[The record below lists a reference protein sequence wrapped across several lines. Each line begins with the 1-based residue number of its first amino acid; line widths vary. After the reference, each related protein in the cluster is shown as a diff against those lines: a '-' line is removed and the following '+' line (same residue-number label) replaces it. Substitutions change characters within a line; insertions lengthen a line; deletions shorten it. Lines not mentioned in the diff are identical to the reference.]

1 MIKLFLLLNSAV
13 CLMANEIQ
21 SEFYKSLKN
30 MDYNENTL
38 ILNIFAV
45 VFLVTSLIFV
55 FKILLNK
62 PMQTS
67 TNIKE
72 IKHEKYIAK
81 LNFHYSIQKSKK
93 QNIIQTLESYFD
105 ILHIKAAK
113 GSNRVIFHF
122 NQNQGRYFLM
132 NSQEINLTLFS
143 LLEFLLEN
151 TTNAVITIN
160 IKPNSQGKLIK
171 NGTKIQNYHFF
182 VRVNK
187 NLKDLEFRINSVLTN
202 NAKDLK
208 LKYLTQ
214 AKNFAGEFGYEITCE
229 LHEKFST
236 FGFYK
241 DLYELGLKTPKQNQA
256 LTNKNCVILDD
267 DISAFG
273 NFALLLRS
281 FGANTQ
287 PFLSTNTSKNHIF
300 NAIFKPDFVIINTKF
315 FHTNSK
321 NSKAFSKDE
330 IEALMRAKRNKNFVL
345 ILVSNSANY
354 DEIDNKLSD
363 YYLLKEPFC
372 ADVFLEI
379 LQDKNNKKQ
388 SWL

>member
-1 MIKLFLLLNSAV
+1 
-13 CLMANEIQ
+13 
-21 SEFYKSLKN
+21 
-30 MDYNENTL
+30 
-38 ILNIFAV
+38 
-45 VFLVTSLIFV
+45 
-55 FKILLNK
+55 
-62 PMQTS
+62 
-67 TNIKE
+67 
-72 IKHEKYIAK
+72 
-81 LNFHYSIQKSKK
+81 
-93 QNIIQTLESYFD
+93 
-105 ILHIKAAK
+105 
-113 GSNRVIFHF
+113 
-122 NQNQGRYFLM
+122 M

-256 LTNKNCVILDD
+256 LINKNCVILDD